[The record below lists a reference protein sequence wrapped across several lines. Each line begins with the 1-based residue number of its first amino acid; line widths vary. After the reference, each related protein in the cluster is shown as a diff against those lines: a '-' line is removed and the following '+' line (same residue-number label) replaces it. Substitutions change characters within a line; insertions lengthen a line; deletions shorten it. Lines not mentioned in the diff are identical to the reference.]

1 MIVIFE
7 DREAVN
13 NLKPFSL
20 VRPVQDIKCG
30 FFTVVERVSKI
41 YNANVKLLTRREIS
55 FFYPEYLLLKDQDLV
70 NEDDVI
76 FSNASFL
83 LPEEDFKN
91 LESQI
96 LVYKG
101 RIIQIHTKVK
111 DIKNLDM
118 LLSAVYENDLD
129 KVKDSFK
136 VSLEVVEKKEVKCFI
151 NYPWD
156 IINLNKFLMLK
167 DFELLVKEFP
177 RSNQTVELEGGSDL
191 LLISPKSK
199 VSKGVFV
206 DTTDGPV
213 VIDDGAKVLPL
224 TVITGP
230 SYIGKGSV
238 VSQARIREGTN
249 IRDVCKVSGE
259 VEESIIDSYS
269 NKNHEGF
276 LGHSYVG
283 QWVNIGAMA
292 TNSDLKNTYDEVK
305 VFVEP
310 RKVVSTGMIKVGCF
324 IGDLSKIGIGVL
336 INTGTMIGIGANIFF
351 EGELIRKYVPNF
363 AWGGKEPYKK
373 FPFDRLI
380 NTSKTMFSRRNKEF
394 PKFLEDILKNLYNSE

>member
-7 DREAVN
+7 EQESVN

-20 VRPVQDIKCG
+20 LRPIQDLKCG
-30 FFTVVERVSKI
+30 FLTIPERIAKTYKTPTKILARKEVSD
-41 YNANVKLLTRREIS
+41 
-55 FFYPEYLLLKDQDLV
+55 FYPKDELIKPKDLLNQDNV
-70 NEDDVI
+70 V
-76 FSNASFL
+76 FL
-83 LPEEDFKN
+83 NSSYILPEENFKTVEN
-91 LESQI
+91 KIITFQNRI
-96 LVYKG
+96 LLL
-101 RIIQIHTKVK
+101 QTKPSN
-111 DIKNLDM
+111 IKNPDT
-118 LLSAVYENDLD
+118 LLEGLYENDLE
-129 KVKDSFK
+129 KVKTSIQQ
-136 VSLEVVEKKEVKCFI
+136 SLEIIEKKEVKHLI

-156 IINLNKFLMLK
+156 LVNLNTHLMQK
-167 DFELLVKEFP
+167 DFEMLVDEFKN
-177 RSNQTVELEGGSDL
+177 SNHNVELTGSKDL
-191 LLISPKSK
+191 LLISPTAKI
-199 VSKGVFV
+199 SKGVFI

-213 VIDDGAKVLPL
+213 VVDNEAKISPL

-230 SYIGKGSV
+230 TYIGKKTLINQG
-238 VSQARIREGTN
+238 RIRKGTN
-249 IRDVCKVSGE
+249 IRELCKVSGE
-259 VEESIIDSYS
+259 IEESIIDSYS

-305 VFVEP
+305 VFIEP
-310 RKVVSTGMIKVGCF
+310 KKVINTGMLKVGCF

-336 INTGTMIGIGANIFF
+336 INTGTIIGIGANIFF

-373 FPFDRLI
+373 FPLERLL

-394 PKFLEDILKNLYNSE
+394 PKFIEDILRNLYNSE